1 MILRAASGWQT
12 VTADLALI
20 LFLITAQAVRETPG
34 PPPEVEAELEAEPEA
49 EVDVEEP
56 APVTS
61 SALALHKPAPGESVH
76 EWLLAAV
83 TDERQVATILI
94 GYAPGQREQALAE
107 GERLLGEAEAAGVA
121 ARLIAMPNSSDD
133 ILVSVD
139 YLRAAPDGTNLAQ

>member
-20 LFLITAQAVRETPG
+20 LFLITAQAVREPSATPSQ
-34 PPPEVEAELEAEPEA
+34 EETEIEAEA
-49 EVDVEEP
+49 DTEEP

-61 SALALHKPAPGESVH
+61 SALALHKPAPGESLQ
-76 EWLLAAV
+76 EWLRATV
-83 TDERQVATILI
+83 TDERQVATISI
-94 GYAPGQREQALAE
+94 GYAPGQREEALAE

-121 ARLIAMPNSSDD
+121 ARLIAMPNSSGD

-139 YLRAAPDGTNLAQ
+139 YLRPAPDGTNLAP

>member
-20 LFLITAQAVRETPG
+20 LFLITAQAVREPAAPSPQEKT
-34 PPPEVEAELEAEPEA
+34 EVEAKTDAG
-49 EVDVEEP
+49 EP

-83 TDERQVATILI
+83 TDERQVATISI
-94 GYAPGQREQALAE
+94 GYAPGQREAALAE
-107 GERLLGEAEAAGVA
+107 GVRLLGEAEAAGVA

-139 YLRAAPDGTNLAQ
+139 YLRPAPDGTNLAP

>member
-20 LFLITAQAVRETPG
+20 LFLITAQAVREPSATPSQEET
-34 PPPEVEAELEAEPEA
+34 EVEAETDAA
-49 EVDVEEP
+49 EP

-61 SALALHKPAPGESVH
+61 SALALHKPAPGESVQ
-76 EWLLAAV
+76 EWLRATV
-83 TDERQVATILI
+83 TDERQVATISI
-94 GYAPGQREQALAE
+94 GYAPGQREEALAE

-139 YLRAAPDGTNLAQ
+139 YLRPAPDGTNLAP

>member
-20 LFLITAQAVRETPG
+20 LFLITAQAVREPSATPSQQET
-34 PPPEVEAELEAEPEA
+34 EVEAETDAG
-49 EVDVEEP
+49 EP

-61 SALALHKPAPGESVH
+61 SALALHKPAPGESVQ
-76 EWLLAAV
+76 EWLRATV
-83 TDERQVATILI
+83 TDERQVATISI
-94 GYAPGQREQALAE
+94 GYAPGYREEALAE
-107 GERLLGEAEAAGVA
+107 GERLLAEAEAAGVA

-139 YLRAAPDGTNLAQ
+139 YLRPAPDGTNLAP

>member
-20 LFLITAQAVRETPG
+20 LFLITAQAVRE
-34 PPPEVEAELEAEPEA
+34 PPAPPSQVETGVEAETDT
-49 EVDVEEP
+49 VEP

-61 SALALHKPAPGESVH
+61 SALALHKPAPGESVQ
-76 EWLLAAV
+76 EWLRATV
-83 TDERQVATILI
+83 TDERQVATISI
-94 GYAPGQREQALAE
+94 GYAPGQREEALAE

-133 ILVSVD
+133 ILLSVD
-139 YLRAAPDGTNLAQ
+139 YLRPAPDGTNLAP

>member
-20 LFLITAQAVRETPG
+20 LFLITAQAVRE
-34 PPPEVEAELEAEPEA
+34 PPVPSQEETEVEVEA
-49 EVDVEEP
+49 DTEEP

-61 SALALHKPAPGESVH
+61 SALALHKPAPGESVQ
-76 EWLLAAV
+76 EWLRATV
-83 TDERQVATILI
+83 TDERQVATISI
-94 GYAPGQREQALAE
+94 GYAPGQREEALVE

-139 YLRAAPDGTNLAQ
+139 YLRPAPDGTNLAP

>member
-20 LFLITAQAVRETPG
+20 LFLITAQAVRE
-34 PPPEVEAELEAEPEA
+34 PPVPSPQEETEVEAEA
-49 EVDVEEP
+49 DTEEP

-61 SALALHKPAPGESVH
+61 SALALHKPAPGESVQ
-76 EWLLAAV
+76 EWLRATV
-83 TDERQVATILI
+83 TDERQVATISI
-94 GYAPGQREQALAE
+94 GYAPGQREEALAE

-133 ILVSVD
+133 ILLSFD
-139 YLRAAPDGTNLAQ
+139 YLRPAPDGTNLAP